1 MVETI
6 ALSKPLHGSAASVR
20 APATGTIRV
29 LMLQTQAEAAGA
41 QEISRILG
49 HGLLSK
55 GFEIHHVFLFR
66 RTAAFDAQPNTVF
79 CSRERPRSPAALVRM
94 FIELV
99 RHLRALKPDV
109 VVCFQHYGNVVG
121 VLAAKLAGIKAVIIN
136 RNSDRSLIPGWV
148 RGLELTFALSGL
160 FQRLV
165 VNSASV
171 EKEYAHC
178 PKAYRSRVVRIDHGF
193 ETKTTSLSGRQ
204 ARDLLSLPRDV
215 TLLGSVGRLHHT
227 KNFQAAIKLLVGR
240 DWHLALA
247 GQGPARDELLDFA
260 TSCGVRD
267 RLHLV
272 GELSPDR
279 IADFLGALD
288 AFVFP
293 SSAETFGLAAVEAA
307 QAGIPVVAN
316 DLEVLREVLAI
327 ERQACAVLVDV
338 EDTDAFARA
347 VERIVGDAIFRTKLT
362 SKARK
367 LSERFSMDAMV
378 GGYAELIQEAVTG
391 RHSFVRR
398 SES

>member
-6 ALSKPLHGSAASVR
+6 ALSKPMHGSAASIGAAV
-20 APATGTIRV
+20 TGTIRV

-49 HGLLSK
+49 RGLLSN
-55 GFEIHHVFLFR
+55 GFEIHHVFFFR
-66 RTAAFDAQPNTVF
+66 RTGAFDAQPNTFF
-79 CSRERPRSPAALVRM
+79 CSRERPRNPVAVVRM
-94 FIELV
+94 FIGLV

-109 VVCFQHYGNVVG
+109 VVCFQHYGNVIG
-121 VLAAKLAGIKAVIIN
+121 VLAAKLAGVKAVIIN
-136 RNSDRSLIPGWV
+136 RNSDRSLVPGWV
-148 RGLELTFALSGL
+148 RGLEFTFGLSGL

-171 EKEYAHC
+171 EKEYAHY
-178 PKAYRSRVVRIDHGF
+178 PTAYRGRVVRIDHGF
-193 ETKTTSLSGRQ
+193 ETKTTALGSRQ

-215 TLLGSVGRLHHT
+215 TLLGSVGRLHRT
-227 KNFQAAIKLLVGR
+227 KNLHAAIKLLVGR

-247 GQGPARDELLDFA
+247 GQGPAREELIDLA

-288 AFVFP
+288 VFVFP

-307 QAGIPVVAN
+307 QAGVPVVAN

-327 ERQACAVLVDV
+327 DRQPCAALVDV
-338 EDTDAFARA
+338 EDVAVFADA
-347 VERIVGDAIFRTKLT
+347 VERIVGDTTFRTKLT

-378 GGYAELIQEAVTG
+378 GGYADLIRETVTG
-391 RHSFVRR
+391 RNPSAMRQ
-398 SES
+398 